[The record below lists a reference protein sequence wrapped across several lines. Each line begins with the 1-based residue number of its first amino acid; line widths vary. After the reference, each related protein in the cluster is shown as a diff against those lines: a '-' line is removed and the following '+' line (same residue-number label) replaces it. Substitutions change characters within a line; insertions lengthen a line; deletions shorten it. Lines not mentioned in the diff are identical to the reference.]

1 MTSVK
6 TMKVGIAQID
16 STIGALRDN
25 AANHRKYIEEARA
38 QGVETLLFP
47 ELSLTGYDLNH
58 NTQEVALYADDPLIK
73 DLAEVAQGITVILGF
88 VEEGPAAQ
96 FYNAAIV
103 LRDGAIQF
111 KHRKINLPTY
121 GNLHEGKWFASGRY
135 VETVELTRQWRAG
148 LLICAD
154 LWNPALVNLASM
166 HGATMLLAP
175 INSAVDAVS
184 TEFSNPHG
192 WDLASR
198 FYAMIYGM
206 PVVIANRIGLENGAR
221 FWGGSRIIDPYGTV
235 LADAGEAETLIT
247 ADLDFEAVRT
257 ARVQLPTVRDSN
269 FGLVQR
275 EMNRLEDILGIPRIT
290 GRL

>member
-1 MTSVK
+1 MTAGR
-6 TMKVGIAQID
+6 TMKVGVAQVD

-25 AANHRKYIEEARA
+25 ADKHRQFIRDARA
-38 QGVETLLFP
+38 QGLDLLLFP

-58 NTQEVALYADDPLIK
+58 STQEVALFADDPLFKELAAEAK
-73 DLAEVAQGITVILGF
+73 DMTVVLGF

-96 FYNAAIV
+96 FYNAAVV
-103 LRDGAIQF
+103 LRDGEILF

-135 VETVELTRQWRAG
+135 VETVELSKHWRAG

-184 TEFSNPHG
+184 TEFNNPHG

-206 PVVIANRIGLENGAR
+206 PVIMANRVGVENGAR
-221 FWGGSRIIDPYGTV
+221 FWGGSRIIDPFGEV
-235 LADAGEAETLIT
+235 LADAGEEETLI
-247 ADLDFEAVRT
+247 AAELDFEAVRT

-269 FGLVQR
+269 FGLVLR
-275 EMNRLEDILGIPRIT
+275 EMKRLDDVLGIPQIT

>member
-1 MTSVK
+1 MTAGRK
-6 TMKVGIAQID
+6 MKVGIAQID
-16 STIGALRDN
+16 STIGALQDN
-25 AANHRKYIEEARA
+25 AAHHRRFIRDARA
-38 QGVETLLFP
+38 QGVDLLLFP

-58 NTQEVALYADDPLIK
+58 STQEVALFADDPLLK
-73 DLAEVAQGITVILGF
+73 ELAAEAMDMTVVIGF

-96 FYNAAIV
+96 FYNSSVV
-103 LRDGAIQF
+103 LKDGEILF

-135 VETVELTRQWRAG
+135 VETVELSKHWRAG

-206 PVVIANRIGLENGAR
+206 PVIMANRVGVENGAR
-221 FWGGSRIIDPYGTV
+221 FWGGSCIIDPFGTV
-235 LADAGEAETLIT
+235 LAEAGDQENMIT

-269 FGLVQR
+269 FGLVLR
-275 EMNRLEDILGIPRIT
+275 EMKRLDDVLGIPQIT